1 MHPITVEN
9 LPETPTPIPSP
20 GEAFKTTHWSVVL
33 SSGHDSESVAQQAL
47 EQLCRSYWF
56 PLYAY
61 VRRHGH
67 SREDAQDLT
76 QSFFERFLER
86 GYFARAERERGRFRT
101 FLLTSL
107 KRFLTEEWR
116 RANRQKRGGNQ
127 TFVPF
132 APEEAEN
139 RYCSEPRDELSPD
152 ILYDVRWAGVL
163 LERVVTRLR
172 KDYESTGRTAVY
184 TQLQQFLW
192 GRQTELSYAEIS
204 QELGMNT
211 GAVKVAVHRLRQRFR
226 DLLREEVANT
236 VEMPEQI
243 DDELRHLLGAFGA

>member
-1 MHPITVEN
+1 VEN
-9 LPETPTPIPSP
+9 PAETPTPVLSL

-33 SSGHDSESVAQQAL
+33 SSGHDSESVARAAL
-47 EQLCRSYWF
+47 EELCRCYWF

-61 VRRHGH
+61 VRRHGYT
-67 SREDAQDLT
+67 REDAQDLT
-76 QSFFERFLER
+76 QSFFARFLEH

-107 KRFLTEEWR
+107 KRFLMEEWR

-132 APEEAEN
+132 DAQAAED
-139 RYCSEPRDELSPD
+139 RYSAEPRDELSPD
-152 ILYDVRWAGVL
+152 LLYDLRWAGVL
-163 LERVVTRLR
+163 LERVVARLR

-184 TQLQQFLW
+184 TKLQGFLW
-192 GRQTELSYAEIS
+192 GRQAETSYAEMS
-204 QELGMNT
+204 EQLGMNA

-236 VEMPEQI
+236 VATQEQI
-243 DDELRHLLGAFGA
+243 DDELRHLLSAFGG